1 MNRKT
6 KKIYEILNLSLL
18 QPVYFCSYYTPSI
31 FILISYLVSK
41 YINLR
46 YIRNLNCLLHLLLY
60 IYEQRK
66 RKKNEKRRRHIT
78 FFFSN
83 MITRIEQAST
93 TSVYNFNFSNR
104 EIKIFSPF
112 NFLKKE
118 YKSDVLSS
126 FIHIKLKVLFYL

>member
-1 MNRKT
+1 MNRKM
-6 KKIYEILNLSLL
+6 KKIYEILDLSLL
-18 QPVYFCSYYTPSI
+18 QPVFFYSFLHAKHHHPN
-31 FILISYLVSK
+31 ILSCFVFVLK

-112 NFLKKE
+112 NF
-118 YKSDVLSS
+118 
-126 FIHIKLKVLFYL
+126 